1 MNVCI
6 FLDSPLHAPG
16 GMVQSVLNQR
26 LALQAAGHTVYL
38 VCLGRGNTPDTR
50 TFFAKP
56 YICIINNHVNF
67 AYLLNNPL
75 TTWRVYRFL
84 KRHNI
89 DVVHVQSDM
98 STARLGVKLARRM
111 GIPVLSTV
119 HNFFWPATGLLQT
132 SGGYILQAVYFLH
145 SGQRLRLS
153 TFGDNRL
160 ERAVRGMTE
169 AMCGQVDVVVAPSA
183 HLKNK
188 LQGCGVT
195 TAIEVIPNPYYTPA
209 ESEQSPA
216 LIGDTRLPHFV
227 WIGRCAPEKRLIEFV
242 KAVALTAA
250 RTKRDFKVTVV
261 GAGPDLARAKAL
273 ASEEGVAQLINFV
286 GRVDNQKVIQYI
298 DDASFTV
305 LSSYHFDNQPVVI
318 AESLSRYRGVLYC
331 DERITEGVSQAG
343 LRTTSPDA
351 AGFAD
356 SMVQIIANPA
366 IAVRYSR
373 LARSA
378 SEEFSHTRFTKRFEE
393 AVRLARSG
401 RVL

>member
-1 MNVCI
+1 MNICI

-38 VCLGRGNTPDTR
+38 VCLGRGKAADVR
-50 TFFAKP
+50 TLFAKP
-56 YICIINNHVNF
+56 YVCIINDHVNF

-75 TTWRVYRFL
+75 ATWQVHRFL

-98 STARLGVKLARRM
+98 STANLGVKLARRM

-119 HNFFWPATGLLQT
+119 HNFFWPATGPLQT
-132 SGGYILQAVYFLH
+132 SGGFLLQAVYLLH
-145 SGQRLRLS
+145 SGHRLRLS

-169 AMCGQVDVVVAPSA
+169 TMCRQVDVVIAPSA

-188 LQGCGVT
+188 LQECGVT
-195 TAIEVIPNPYYTPA
+195 TDIEVIPNPYYAPA
-209 ESEQSPA
+209 ESEQAPTLLSNA
-216 LIGDTRLPHFV
+216 HSPHFV
-227 WIGRCAPEKRLIEFV
+227 WIGRCAPEKRLVEFV
-242 KAVALTAA
+242 KAVALTA
-250 RTKRDFKVTVV
+250 TQTNQDFRVTIV
-261 GAGPDLARAKAL
+261 GDGPDLVRAKAL
-273 ASEEGVAQLINFV
+273 ASKEGVAWLINFA
-286 GRVDNQKVIQYI
+286 GRVDNRKVTQYI

-318 AESLSRYRGVLYC
+318 AESLSRFRGVLYC
-331 DERITEGVSQAG
+331 DERITEGVAEAG
-343 LRTTSPDA
+343 LRTASPDA

-356 SMVQIIANPA
+356 SMVQIVADPA
-366 IAVRYSR
+366 IAVRYSH
-373 LARSA
+373 LAKA
-378 SEEFSHTRFTKRFEE
+378 AGEEFSYTQFTKRFEE
-393 AVRLARSG
+393 AVRVARSR
-401 RVL
+401 RVV